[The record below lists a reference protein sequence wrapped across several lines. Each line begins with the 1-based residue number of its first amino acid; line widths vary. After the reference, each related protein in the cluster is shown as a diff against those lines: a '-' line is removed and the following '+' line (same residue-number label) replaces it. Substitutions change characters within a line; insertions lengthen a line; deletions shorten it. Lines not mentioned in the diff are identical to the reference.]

1 MSQIN
6 LRGLRVL
13 NTRPLQQSQELNQ
26 KIKIAGGLPLSC
38 PALEIAPPGQDW
50 LPLLPNLPNVQ
61 QAIFTSANAVAWS
74 FSVFTEKQIAWPEHI
89 LVTAVGHGTA
99 LALRSRQLR
108 VDNIPD
114 ISDSEHLLMLNTL
127 QAIRN
132 ETILL
137 IKGKGG
143 RTLIANTL
151 QERGAQLIELDVY
164 QRKLPDINQKKLD
177 RWWREGC
184 VDIIL
189 FTSQEAILNIMT
201 MFGKDAEAWLKRTPC
216 LVISERLA
224 QAALKSGIQNI
235 SICSPDTILEAL
247 HQFNKGHTYGK
258 D

>member
-1 MSQIN
+1 MNQIN
-6 LRGLRVL
+6 LNGLRVL
-13 NTRPLQQSQELNQ
+13 NTRPLKQSQELNQ
-26 KIKIAGGLPLSC
+26 KIRIAGGLPLSC
-38 PALEIAPPGQDW
+38 PALAIAPPLQDW
-50 LPLLPNLPNVQ
+50 LPLLPELHNVQ
-61 QAIFTSANAVAWS
+61 QAIFTSANAVTWC
-74 FSVFTEKQIAWPEHI
+74 FSVFTKKHVTWPGHI
-89 LVTAVGHGTA
+89 LITAVGHGTA

-108 VDNIPD
+108 IDNIPD
-114 ISDSEHLLMLNTL
+114 ISDSEHLLMLNSL

-137 IKGKGG
+137 VKGKGG
-143 RTLIANTL
+143 RALIANTL
-151 QERGAQLIELDVY
+151 QERGAQVIELDVY
-164 QRKLPDINQKKLD
+164 QRILPDINQKKLA
-177 RWWREGC
+177 RWWREDC

-224 QAALKSGIQNI
+224 QAALMSGIQNI

-247 HQFNKGHTYGK
+247 HQFNKGHIYGK